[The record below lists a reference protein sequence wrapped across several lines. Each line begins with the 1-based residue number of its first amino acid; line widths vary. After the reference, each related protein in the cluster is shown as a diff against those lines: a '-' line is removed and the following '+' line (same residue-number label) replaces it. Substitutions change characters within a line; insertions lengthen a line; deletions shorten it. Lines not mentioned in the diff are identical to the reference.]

1 MKKDADTEYGESK
14 DVAADRI
21 SKETAELVNIPPFT
35 VEKRSVKFLLNQKK
49 IYQNIERVPLN
60 TKLLDSIEKDGLM
73 NPILTMPNYYP
84 IAGSQRMRAL
94 WSLVKGHPDGFMFK
108 TITVE
113 VHRFDKEWWNMFY
126 LWSEKDFRDKAI
138 AIWFQMVE
146 LAWKSK
152 HYEYEKDTSGVAM
165 TEFELL
171 GDTLKWKHDKNN
183 K

>member
-84 IAGSQRMRAL
+84 IAGSQKNEGT
-94 WSLVKGHPDGFMFK
+94 LVFSKGHPDGFMFK

-126 LWSEKDFRDKAI
+126 LWR
-138 AIWFQMVE
+138 
-146 LAWKSK
+146 
-152 HYEYEKDTSGVAM
+152 
-165 TEFELL
+165 
-171 GDTLKWKHDKNN
+171 
-183 K
+183 

>member
-1 MKKDADTEYGESK
+1 MQKHLITS
-14 DVAADRI
+14 
-21 SKETAELVNIPPFT
+21 L
-35 VEKRSVKFLLNQKK
+35 LLNQKK
-49 IYQNIERVPLN
+49 IYENIERVPLN

-113 VHRFDKEWWNMFY
+113 VHRFDKEWWNLFY
-126 LWSEKDFRDKAI
+126 LWSEKEFRDKAI

-146 LAWKSK
+146 LAWKSR
-152 HYEYEKDTSGVAM
+152 YYDYDKDSKGTLM
-165 TEFELL
+165 TEFEEI
-171 GDTLKWKHDKNN
+171 GDTLEWKHNAPN